1 MKSFVLQNIE
11 TYVIYIFI
19 SVGGSTNIAKSLLY
33 EIVECKCIIFTY
45 YNLFWKYSYCKCIF
59 L

>member
-11 TYVIYIFI
+11 SYVTYIFI

-33 EIVECKCIIFTY
+33 DMVECECIIFTY
-45 YNLFWKYSYCKCIF
+45 YNLF
-59 L
+59 